1 LTLPTGASDVDETT
15 NENVATLLAVTEA
28 LRAFAKA
35 LRANQ
40 LYLPNS
46 PTRQR
51 ATELAQSR
59 FAAVWEH
66 ADTMVLSIRET
77 EMLVGEHV
85 VYRDTE
91 RGADALPFLLHRD
104 GLRELRF
111 TPGFELEELPLFLSL
126 LQKSKGASVDEDDL
140 VTMLWVADF
149 TSLHSRHVEVGTQ
162 VDLPLM
168 IAGGQ
173 GIATFTT
180 TGMQLA
186 TPSAESPVPGEGPP
200 AGIVRIEDF
209 DSTLYFLEPA
219 ELAYLNDEVRRAYEL
234 DGKRDVISILLDVA
248 EVQTVPGV
256 DGEVVTILESML
268 IDLIASASY
277 EDVAHLLRE
286 ARAATQRPSAL
297 GEESKRGLRA
307 LSTRLSDPLVMAQL
321 LQALDESTRVPAVE
335 TLELLFAELQ
345 PSAMPPLFAWL
356 TLTPASSVRAAV
368 ERAVITLASTNTSE
382 LVRLLDDSDANV
394 VRGALAI
401 AARLKAVAAIPALGK
416 LLRSNDAPLRTDA
429 VIALGEIASTG
440 AMLTVERAIEDAD
453 RETRVAAFRAIA
465 NNRYTNALPR
475 LAQAIRRKELRRS
488 DLTEKVAV
496 FEAYGLLCGEE
507 GVSTLDAILNGK
519 SILSYRE
526 PAELRACAARALGL
540 VGSSSAL
547 ASLQRSVDTKEPVVR
562 MAVQRAFRANA

>member
-28 LRAFAKA
+28 LRALAKA

-85 VYRDTE
+85 VYHDTE

-335 TLELLFAELQ
+335 TLKLLFAELQ